1 MNTIDDISTY
11 TPYQSAEESTD
22 ILGKDAFLEML
33 VAQLKNQDPL
43 NPMDGTEFVAQLA
56 QFSGLEQMIN
66 LNTQMESLIAGQD
79 MMTEFQAS
87 NLIGKEVAL
96 YGSSFHADGQT
107 ETLAYDLFDDA
118 ENVTVTV
125 YDEKGAFVETIEA
138 GSQSAGTNTVTWDC
152 STYAEGAY
160 SFSVAAADANGN
172 AVSTGTRTT
181 GIVSGVRY
189 NNGTVYLTVNSEEI
203 PFENVMFIGAGEEAT
218 S

>member
-11 TPYQSAEESTD
+11 TPYQSAEESSD

-66 LNTQMESLIAGQD
+66 LNAQMETLITNQD

-87 NLIGKEVAL
+87 NLIGKEVGL
-96 YGSSFHADGQT
+96 YGSSFHVDGQT
-107 ETLAYDLFDDA
+107 ETLTYDLFDNA

-125 YDEKGAFVETIEA
+125 CDENGVVVETIEA
-138 GSQSAGTNTVTWDC
+138 GSHSAGTNTVTWNC
-152 STYAEGAY
+152 GAY
-160 SFSVAAADANGN
+160 GEGTYTFSVAAVDANGN
-172 AVSTGTRTT
+172 AISADTRTT

-189 NNGTVYLTVNSEEI
+189 GNGTVYLTVNNEEI